1 MAYAARRRGGGR
13 RRVDEM
19 ARGAGEPSAKRAKV
33 DEAKEKEEVDRLVRR
48 KEELVL
54 GIANTRAEGM
64 RLVREAEEIAER
76 LFREADEVAKRLK
89 SPCEKS
95 KRQGLRRKAKK
106 EGERLVREAKKKG
119 AILESD
125 RILSEARQS
134 FEQELRSVC
143 ARLEAKNEKTFGGCR
158 LPPELW
164 QKIIDENL
172 HQNDLFAL
180 P

>member
-1 MAYAARRRGGGR
+1 MVAGT
-13 RRVDEM
+13 
-19 ARGAGEPSAKRAKV
+19 GEPSSKRAKV
-33 DEAKEKEEVDRLVRR
+33 DKAKEEEDPLVRR
-48 KEELVL
+48 REELVL
-54 GIANTRAEGM
+54 MDANMRANAIAKGKELEEG
-64 RLVREAEEIAER
+64 LVREAKEIAER